1 MKHAFVE
8 ATLIV
13 VLLFSTIV
21 SGCHNDEPPFSPTGP
36 SATDP
41 SATGPA
47 PLTYDEKLV
56 GDWYLLGSTEGL
68 EFRPGGILVP
78 LTLDLDHKLQID
90 PYDQSTWYT
99 PQQGVLIISSY
110 YSVAGGY
117 VGMSGAQITYVLA
130 RNDSILT
137 LGPADGSS
145 GNVTSYTRVAI
156 GEAVR

>member
-1 MKHAFVE
+1 MKHAFVG
-8 ATLIV
+8 ATLIP
-13 VLLFSTIV
+13 VLLFATIV

-41 SATGPA
+41 STPGPA
-47 PLTYDEKLV
+47 TSTYDEKLV
-56 GDWYLLGSTEGL
+56 GDWYHLGSSDGL
-68 EFRPGGILVP
+68 EFRPGGIVVS
-78 LTLDLDHKLQID
+78 LTLDLDHRLRIE

-99 PQQGVLIISSY
+99 PQQGVLIISDY

-117 VGMSGAQITYVLA
+117 VGMSGAQITYALA

-145 GNVTSYTRVAI
+145 GPETTYKKVAI